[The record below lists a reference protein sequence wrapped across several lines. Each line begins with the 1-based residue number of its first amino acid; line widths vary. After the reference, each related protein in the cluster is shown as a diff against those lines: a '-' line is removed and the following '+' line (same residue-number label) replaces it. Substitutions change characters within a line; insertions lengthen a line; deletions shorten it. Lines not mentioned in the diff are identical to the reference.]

1 MPKIERKKH
10 DVIPDKEED
19 IEIKTGRFRLYFQNR
34 YTLISLTND
43 ILTGI
48 FYMIGSLATLTPI
61 PDIYGTYLYLIGGFF
76 LTARPILKIF
86 HNVFIYDDEKL
97 AQKEEQEAKEKEAKE
112 EQKEEKGKNET
123 EDPEEEQEY
132 NEEYYGRDND
142 QEYEEKEKHP
152 NEK

>member
-1 MPKIERKKH
+1 MPKIERKEH

-48 FYMIGSLATLTPI
+48 FYLIGSIATLTPI

-86 HNVFIYDDEKL
+86 HNVFIYDDVKL
-97 AQKEEQEAKEKEAKE
+97 AEKEEREAEAQED
-112 EQKEEKGKNET
+112 EKGAS
-123 EDPEEEQEY
+123 EEESEY
-132 NEEYYGRDND
+132 NEEYYGKDND
-142 QEYEEKEKHP
+142 QEYKEKEEQLEEET
-152 NEK
+152 N